1 MSRDKAAIRA
11 RAKEMREQQARQQRR
26 REQLLRFGIG
36 AAVLAAVVVVGIA
49 IQAGRSGDDGD
60 SGGSGDSG
68 GLVVVESSVDVPA
81 ARDDGGT
88 GITLGDESA
97 PVTVDI
103 WVDFSCPHCK
113 DFEAANGETIDELA
127 ASGDAAFV
135 YHPAS
140 FITPESATAANA
152 FACSVDAGGASSF
165 LRTAYANQENYSD
178 DDLVAMGEAVGITD
192 AAFASCVR
200 DNTYGDWVS
209 SVQDGMGE
217 AGIEATPTVFVN
229 GELREDL
236 TAATPDDLRAA
247 VEEAAA

>member
-11 RAKEMREQQARQQRR
+11 RAREMREQQARQERR

-60 SGGSGDSG
+60 SGDSGD
-68 GLVVVESSVDVPA
+68 LVVVESSVDVPA

-103 WVDFSCPHCK
+103 WVDFSCPHCR
-113 DFEAANGETIDELA
+113 DFEATNGETIDELA

-140 FITPESATAANA
+140 FMTTESVTAANA
-152 FACSVDAGGASSF
+152 FACSVDAGRASSF
-165 LRTAYANQENYSD
+165 LRTAYANQDSYTD

-192 AAFASCVR
+192 AAFAGCVR

-209 SVQDGMGE
+209 GVQDGMGE
-217 AGIEATPTVFVN
+217 AGVEATPTIFVN